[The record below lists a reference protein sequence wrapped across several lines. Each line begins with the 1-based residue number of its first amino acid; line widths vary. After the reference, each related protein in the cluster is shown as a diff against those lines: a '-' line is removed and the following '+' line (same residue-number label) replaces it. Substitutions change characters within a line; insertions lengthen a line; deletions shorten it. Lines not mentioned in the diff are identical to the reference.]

1 MTIALR
7 GLRLALMLA
16 AAVLLL
22 AAAPRSGSAQDYP
35 NRVIKLV
42 VPTPPGGMAD
52 LLGRVIAT
60 KIAENTKA
68 TVIVENKTGAAGLIA
83 ADMVAHSPPDGYTVF
98 LTYHAT
104 QSILHL
110 ITAKMTYDPVKDF
123 VPIIYVAI
131 APNVLIINP
140 ALPAKSVQE
149 LVAYA
154 KANPGKLTYASQ
166 GKGTTGHLGG
176 EMFKQAAGMEITH
189 VPYRG
194 AAPALQDLIGGQ
206 VSMMFDI
213 VPLAREHITAG
224 KVRALAVTS
233 AQRSPVL
240 PDVPTTT
247 EVGMPEVQGGAW
259 WGLVAPAGTPKP
271 IVDWLNTE
279 TRKAFAS
286 PEVRDRLTEQGLT
299 FFLGTPEQL
308 AEHAAAETRRWGAV
322 IEKAGIKPE

>member
-1 MTIALR
+1 MTKTVFWV
-7 GLRLALMLA
+7 RLAAAA
-16 AAVLLL
+16 AAVLVL
-22 AAAPRSGSAQDYP
+22 AAAPRPGLAQDYP
-35 NRVIKLV
+35 KQVMRLV
-42 VPTPPGGMAD
+42 LPTPPGGMAD
-52 LLGRVIAT
+52 LLGRVIAQ
-60 KIAENTKA
+60 KVSENTKSTMIA
-68 TVIVENKTGAAGLIA
+68 ENKTGAAGLIA
-83 ADMVAHSPPDGYTVF
+83 ADMVAHAPPDGYTLF
-98 LTYHAT
+98 LGYHST

-123 VPIIYVAI
+123 APVIYVAI

-140 ALPAKSVQE
+140 AVPATTVAE

-176 EMFKQAAGMEITH
+176 EMFAQATGIEITH

-213 VPLAREHITAG
+213 VPLAREHIAAG

-233 AQRSPVL
+233 PQRSPVL

-247 EVGMPEVQGGAW
+247 ELGLPEVQGGAW
-259 WGLVAPAGTPKP
+259 WGVFAPAGTPKP
-271 IVDWLNTE
+271 IIDWLNTE
-279 TRKAFAS
+279 IRKAFAT
-286 PEVRDRLTEQGLT
+286 PEVRDRLTDQGLT
-299 FFLGTPEQL
+299 LGLGSPEQL
-308 AEHAAAETRRWGAV
+308 AEHVAKETERWGGV
-322 IEKAGIKPE
+322 IQKAGMKPE